1 MGEMH
6 ISTEDRNELRPP
18 FLWKITRN
26 DDDTFSLDPSFKMSK
41 DGSKHIKKAVAN
53 TVKRALGNTDQW
65 MKGDV
70 KWTWDLIEK

>member
-1 MGEMH
+1 
-6 ISTEDRNELRPP
+6 
-18 FLWKITRN
+18 
-26 DDDTFSLDPSFKMSK
+26 MSK